1 MKHIFLLFA
10 FAGALVGC
18 AQTPKNENIPDE
30 NQNCFAIIAGRETTT
45 DGSVLFGHNEDDSGE
60 QMLNIY
66 VCNPSLSS
74 DFDTP
79 YIPKYEGVK
88 PETRKPA
95 ITNGIANLQG
105 RKNLKF
111 IWAEFPGMSVADAFM
126 NEYGVAVA
134 TDGCNSKEDIQDVT
148 DGGVL
153 YGVRVS
159 VAKYA
164 RSAEDAVHI
173 IGDLVEKYGYAGS
186 GRTYCIADP
195 YEAWIV
201 AVVMGRHWV
210 AQRVPDDKV
219 MIIPNYYA
227 ITKVDLKD
235 SANFLGSPDIIDYAI
250 KRGWYNP
257 EKDGEFN
264 FRVAYSSEKQLFST
278 GNTGRHEKALAF
290 FTDGTYNYSNLTAEP
305 MITPAHKVSIQD
317 MIDAL
322 SIHDPQGNI
331 KGHNGSICNGST
343 VVSTIFQLRP
353 YPDRERGCIMWMA
366 PGKPCMTP
374 YVPWYLGLTESPKFW
389 RRYDTWQ
396 EAEAKHF
403 THTFHKRDS
412 CPEEKYWG
420 YVDFYQKYKSDYAA
434 NAQKLTASRDSL
446 QQELFAAQKELDKK
460 MENASQRKREE
471 MMTGL
476 LLKYYGYR

>member
-1 MKHIFLLFA
+1 MKHIILLFA
-10 FAGALVGC
+10 FAGALFSC
-18 AQTPKNENIPDE
+18 APTSQNENIEKE
-30 NQNCFAIIAGRETTT
+30 NQNCFAIIAGREATA

-60 QMLNIY
+60 QMLNVY

-74 DFDTP
+74 HFETP
-79 YIPKYEGVK
+79 DIPKFEGVK

-95 ITNGIANLQG
+95 ITNGIANLEGKQ
-105 RKNLKF
+105 NLKF
-111 IWAEFPGMSVADAFM
+111 IWVEFPGMSVADAFM
-126 NEYGVAVA
+126 NEYGVAIA
-134 TDGCNSKEDIQDVT
+134 SDGCNSKEDINDVT
-148 DGGVL
+148 DGGIL
-153 YGVRVS
+153 YGIRVS

-164 RSAEDAVHI
+164 RSAQDAVEI
-173 IGDLVEKYGYAGS
+173 IGDLVERYGYAGS

-235 SANFLGSPDIIDYAI
+235 SANFLGSADIVDYAI

-257 EKDGEFN
+257 QTDGEFN
-264 FRVAYSSEKQLFST
+264 FRVAYSSEKQLYGK
-278 GNTGRHEKALAF
+278 GNTGRHEKALAY
-290 FTDGTYNYSNLTAEP
+290 FTDGTYPYSNLTAEP
-305 MITPAHKVSIQD
+305 MITPAHKVSMQD
-317 MIDAL
+317 MINAL
-322 SIHDPQGNI
+322 SIHDPQGNV

-374 YVPWYLGLTESPKFW
+374 YVPWYLGLSESPKEW

-403 THTFHKRDS
+403 THTFNKRIS
-412 CPEEKYWG
+412 CPNEKYWE
-420 YVDFYQKYKSDYAA
+420 YVGFYQKYKSDYTA
-434 NAQKLTASRDSL
+434 NAEELTAKRNMRQQEIFSL
-446 QQELFAAQKELDKK
+446 QKQLEKD
-460 MENASQRKREE
+460 MENASPEERREK
-471 MMTGL
+471 MIKL
-476 LLKYYGYR
+476 LF